1 MSRSDVLSSRAFRL
15 ALAFAMAVAVA
26 MAGAFALIYFQ
37 VSRLDTSRVRAIL
50 TNEARLNVEAGE
62 DALRQ
67 ALASRMTRDIRRV
80 DYLGLFDARG
90 ALVLGNVSRLP
101 PIAID
106 GLAHFA
112 APDSFVAANPS
123 AQQALIVA
131 LRRSDGGV
139 LVLGRDLGEVYELE
153 NALLRVMALALTP
166 TIALVLGI
174 GAFFARRASRRLRL
188 VQGTIGAI
196 IGGDINSRLPI
207 SRENDEIDR
216 VASAVNLM
224 LDEIA
229 RLLDQLKSVGDNI
242 AHDLRTPLTVARA
255 KLERA
260 LEASPD
266 ASDAVRAQLNSALDQ
281 LDKAAATIAALL
293 RISAVENGARDK
305 RFADVDL
312 AAVCEQAFEFYEP
325 LAQAKSLTMTADC
338 SGPAPMRGD
347 IDLIREAIS
356 NLVDN
361 AIKFTPPGGGVRIA
375 AGVIDGQPYAE
386 VSDTG
391 PGVPRAEREKIFRR
405 FYRASSERGESGHGL
420 GLSIAVTIARLHGF
434 ELTVEDNYP
443 GARFVMRAAAK
454 TSLAFGQAQSA
465 AACDQKPARR
475 RWALL
480 HWFPRPPRAR
490 TQNII

>member
-1 MSRSDVLSSRAFRL
+1 MWRSEVLSARAFRL
-15 ALAFAMAVAVA
+15 ALAFALAVAVA

-37 VSRLDTSRVRAIL
+37 VSRLDTSRVSAIL

-67 ALASRMTRDIRRV
+67 ALASRLMRDIRRV
-80 DYLGLFDARG
+80 DYLGLFDADG
-90 ALVLGNVSRLP
+90 ARVLGNISRIP
-101 PIAID
+101 PIPID
-106 GLAHFA
+106 GFPHFA
-112 APDSFVAANPS
+112 APDTFVAANPS

-131 LRRSDGGV
+131 RRRPDGGV
-139 LVLGRDLGEVYELE
+139 LVLGRDLSEVHELE
-153 NALLRVMALALTP
+153 NTLLQVMALALTP

-174 GAFFARRASRRLRL
+174 GGFFAHRASRRLRL

-196 IGGDINSRLPI
+196 IGGDLNCRLPI

-260 LEASPD
+260 LNASPD
-266 ASDAVRAQLNSALDQ
+266 ASDAVRAQLNAALDQ
-281 LDKAAATIAALL
+281 LDKAAVTISALL

-305 RFADVDL
+305 RFAEVDL
-312 AAVCEQAFEFYEP
+312 AVVCEQAFEFYEP
-325 LAQAKSLTMTADC
+325 LAQAKSLTMTASC
-338 SGPAPMRGD
+338 SRPALMRGD
-347 IDLIREAIS
+347 VDLVREAIS

-361 AIKFTPPGGGVRIA
+361 AIKFTPPGGAVHIA
-375 AGVIDGQPYAE
+375 AGSIEGQPYAE

-391 PGVPRAEREKIFRR
+391 PGVPLAEREKIFRR
-405 FYRASSERGESGHGL
+405 FYRAASERGESGHGL
-420 GLSIAVTIARLHGF
+420 GLSIAEAIARLHGF
-434 ELTVEDNYP
+434 GLTVEDNHP
-443 GARFVMRAAAK
+443 GARFVLRDAGEA
-454 TSLAFGQAQSA
+454 SLAIGQTLSA
-465 AACDQKPARR
+465 APGDDNAARR
-475 RWALL
+475 RRAL
-480 HWFPRPPRAR
+480 HKFRRPASTRI
-490 TQNII
+490 QNII